1 MGIRQQLASLFES
14 PSHREQVRRTAI
26 DDQRRATSPEEE
38 VSQRETRRLGGM
50 SSEDREWEQ
59 AALQRNRAA
68 QDRLT
73 P

>member
-1 MGIRQQLASLFES
+1 MGIREQLASLFES
-14 PSHREQVRRTAI
+14 PSHREQTRRTAI
-26 DDQRRATSPEEE
+26 DVQRSATSPEEE
-38 VSQRETRRLGGM
+38 LSLRETRRLAAM
-50 SSEDREWEQ
+50 SVDDQAWEQ